1 MMNHHALTLATVTLL
16 GTPALTLAHPGHAG
30 SDASGLLQGLTHP
43 ILGLDHVLAMVA
55 VGLLA
60 AQMGGRA
67 RLALPVS
74 FLAAMT
80 LGGVLGMV
88 GFALPYVE
96 PVILASIVIL
106 GVMLAAAFALRLPA
120 AVAVVGVLALFH
132 GNAHGQEMPE
142 TASGLLYAMGFLIAT
157 AFLHAVGLG
166 AGLLAA
172 RANSKAWLR
181 YAGVATAVV
190 GVCLVL
196 F

>member
-1 MMNHHALTLATVTLL
+1 MMTRNTLALSALTLLA
-16 GTPALTLAHPGHAG
+16 TPAITLAHPGHVEPH
-30 SDASGLLQGLTHP
+30 GLGFLEGLTHP

-80 LGGVLGMV
+80 LGGVVGMAGV
-88 GFALPYVE
+88 ALPIVE
-96 PVILASIVIL
+96 PMILASIVIL
-106 GVMLAAAFALRLPA
+106 GMMLAAAFAFSLPA
-120 AVAVVGVLALFH
+120 AAVVVGVLALFH
-132 GNAHGQEMPE
+132 GHAHGQEMPE
-142 TASGLLYAMGFLIAT
+142 AASGLLYAMGFLIGT
-157 AFLHAVGLG
+157 AFLHAVGMG

-172 RANSKAWLR
+172 GANSKAWLR
-181 YAGVATAVV
+181 YAGVATAIG